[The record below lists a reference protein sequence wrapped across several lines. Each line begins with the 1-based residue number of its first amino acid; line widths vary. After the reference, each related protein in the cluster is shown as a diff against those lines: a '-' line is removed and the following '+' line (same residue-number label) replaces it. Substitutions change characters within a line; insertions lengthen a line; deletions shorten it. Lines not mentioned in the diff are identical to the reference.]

1 MPMQLKVFTV
11 AGSTGNYVTTLFLK
25 ETCTCP
31 AKKDCY
37 HILAAKLSIG
47 MNMEAKKPAYLN
59 LTQLCR
65 NSCSKKRKS
74 GRKRPREGDVEVIA
88 APDAADE
95 LDFQSRSL
103 FYGIVIAMCLYIIL
117 I

>member
-1 MPMQLKVFTV
+1 MKRAQVLFPAKESRARKLIKDGKIAHNAQLKVFTV
-11 AGSTGNYVTTLFLK
+11 AGSTGNYVTTLFPK

-59 LTQLCR
+59 LTQLHR

-74 GRKRPREGDVEVIA
+74 QAGRDLEKGM
-88 APDAADE
+88 
-95 LDFQSRSL
+95 LK
-103 FYGIVIAMCLYIIL
+103 
-117 I
+117 